1 MTVDWPVS
9 YRISQQRLLVSRS
22 FPCSTREMV
31 ASHTGIF
38 LVSWRCA
45 FSRWDCFDCCKAQQS
60 IRLSRSRPAT
70 VQVWAGKAPICEV
83 VAHPASGLAD
93 VTVRF
98 ARTPPPSPDCLR
110 RITHKPTQH
119 PCGRTWPFSSINGL
133 LATRWWVKL
142 GAVES
147 MRL

>member
-1 MTVDWPVS
+1 MTRPSASGIYNKVIV
-9 YRISQQRLLVSRS
+9 
-22 FPCSTREMV
+22 V
-31 ASHTGIF
+31 A
-38 LVSWRCA
+38 WWCRRCNA
-45 FSRWDCFDCCKAQQS
+45 VP
-60 IRLSRSRPAT
+60 L
-70 VQVWAGKAPICEV
+70 